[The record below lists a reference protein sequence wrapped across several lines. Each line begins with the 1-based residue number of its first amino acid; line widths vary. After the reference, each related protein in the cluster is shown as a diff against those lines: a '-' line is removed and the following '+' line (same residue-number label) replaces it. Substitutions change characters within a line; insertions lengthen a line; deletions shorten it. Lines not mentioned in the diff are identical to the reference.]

1 MDEPSSELI
10 IEINNELD
18 CSKSLNPGQLKTE
31 LNIDP
36 SFENDISKNSEK
48 NAIIIN
54 TNKEEKKTTKNT
66 SNKKITPL
74 EKEKKN
80 ILLNKKRKLDSSI
93 EKKSTQKNENENNE
107 NMFVSKKENIYSL
120 RIKLKEKAIINN
132 NIYKDGLKFTNN
144 FHLFTFSN
152 QSFNIAKKKHLY
164 EPKLY
169 FQNFVNNPFRVDFYE
184 RERINE
190 QILNNLYYIK

>member
-1 MDEPSSELI
+1 M
-10 IEINNELD
+10 
-18 CSKSLNPGQLKTE
+18 
-31 LNIDP
+31 
-36 SFENDISKNSEK
+36 
-48 NAIIIN
+48 
-54 TNKEEKKTTKNT
+54 
-66 SNKKITPL
+66 
-74 EKEKKN
+74 
-80 ILLNKKRKLDSSI
+80 NKKRKLDSSI

-169 FQNFVNNPFRVDFYE
+169 FQNFVNNPIRVDFYE